1 MYLNLPE
8 TFREMGELI
17 KERDSLNKAIVKARG
32 GPAFLSG
39 AAIDGMPKGTAQH
52 PDAMAAIDELD
63 AMTAKLNKIK
73 AKLGFLA
80 GEIGPLLEMMP
91 EGIKRRMLAARYV
104 DCMSMILVARTLPY
118 NRSQLYRAMEDA
130 EKELI
135 HLTNQRH
142 NTT

>member
-8 TFREMGELI
+8 TFRDMRELI

-32 GPAFLSG
+32 APAFLSG
-39 AAIDGMPKGTAQH
+39 TAIDGMPKGTAQH

-63 AMTAKLNKIK
+63 AMTDKLNKIK

-80 GEIGPLLEMMP
+80 GEIAQLLEMMP
-91 EGIKRRMLAARYV
+91 EGTERRMLAARYV
-104 DCMSMILVARTLPY
+104 DCMSMVLVAITLPY
-118 NRSQLYRAMEDA
+118 NRPQLYRAMKVA
-130 EKELI
+130 EKKLI
-135 HLTNQRH
+135 YLTNQRH